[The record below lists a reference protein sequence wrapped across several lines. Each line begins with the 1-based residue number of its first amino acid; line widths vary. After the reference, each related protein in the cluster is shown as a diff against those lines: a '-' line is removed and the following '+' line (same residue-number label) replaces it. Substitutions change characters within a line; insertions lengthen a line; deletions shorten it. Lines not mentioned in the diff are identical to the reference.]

1 MKFIELI
8 FDLLKAYAWPIFF
21 VFTLI
26 FFKRQLINIG
36 AFLGDIIKKRGIGVQ
51 HKDTSLRIDP
61 PGTQEKD
68 FSATAIPGLREEITR
83 MADGEAEF
91 GWLKTEGDSVEVTNE
106 LIVTRDPD
114 KRTIENK
121 TYEIGQQ
128 LHFAV
133 VNGTTENL
141 IYPICSIEFTS
152 QFKHLH
158 TENPAAGMRTINSD
172 LWGMS
177 GRLTEL
183 RDITISRTEISSVLA
198 RVLSPGQFVKF
209 FVRFEL
215 PNYEADYNLRMK
227 LKSGEAP
234 ERTKDL
240 ILKVKA

>member
-1 MKFIELI
+1 MKFLELV
-8 FDLLKAYAWPIFF
+8 FDLLKAYAWPIFL
-21 VFTLI
+21 VITLI
-26 FFKRQLINIG
+26 LFKRQLINIG
-36 AFLGDIIKKRGIGVQ
+36 VFLGDIIKKRGIGVQ

-68 FSATAIPGLREEITR
+68 FSATAIPRLSEEITK

-106 LIVTRDPD
+106 IIVSRDPD
-114 KRTIENK
+114 KRTFENK
-121 TYEIGQQ
+121 IYEIGQQ

-141 IYPICSIEFTS
+141 IYPVCTIEFTS

-158 TENPAAGMRTINSD
+158 TDNPAAGTRTINSD

-183 RDITISRTEISSVLA
+183 RDISISRTKISSVLA
-198 RVLSPGQFVKF
+198 RVLSPGQFIKF

-215 PNYEADYNLRMK
+215 PNYEADYNLLMK
-227 LKSGEAP
+227 LNFGEAQ
-234 ERTKDL
+234 EWTRDL